1 MKSYS
6 NARTLLASFGINCT
20 VQNENSIDEI
30 ESYFIWQ
37 IVQIKYKGVRLS

>member
-1 MKSYS
+1 MREHCY
-6 NARTLLASFGINCT
+6 ASFGINCT